1 MSLRRKLLAVFALTV
16 LLSVSAVTW
25 IVLLVTRRAFEESA
39 GAQTASWAAQFR
51 REFNRRGED
60 VARDAEAIAASETAA
75 RIALALGHESLD
87 YGSFLNEAKTAAEDH
102 QLDYLEF
109 LDDQGTIISSAQ
121 WAARFG
127 YKDASLPGLS
137 TLDGQPVFLK
147 REELPDG
154 AALGIFA
161 VRKVKAGEQAMYV
174 AAGKKVD
181 RSFLAGMELPTGMRA
196 LLYENLAPG
205 FSPEFLMDPSG
216 KTKEPG
222 RLAPLVER
230 VQAQGREQVE
240 VLHWSD
246 DAAED
251 ESIRAIPLNGADGR
265 ILAILLVGTEQKP
278 FVDLERHIRTSAV
291 LVGGAGAL
299 IAVLFSGWAA
309 RRVTRPVEELAGAA
323 RSVAGGAWGA
333 QVKVSS
339 ADELGQLAES
349 FNHMTRQLLEQK
361 EQLVQAERVA
371 AWRELA
377 RRLAHE
383 LKNPLFPLQLT
394 VENLV
399 RAREQTPEEFEEVLR
414 ESSSTLLAE
423 IGNLKKIIASFSD
436 FARMPQP
443 QLQTVKLNEVVEAA
457 ARLFQAQMTASGQ
470 TAIGLVVDLDQAMP
484 DISADPELLHRV
496 LSNLILNA
504 IDAMPN
510 GGTITLRTR
519 SSPEHVSFEVAD
531 DGTGLTPEECK
542 RLFTPYY
549 TSKRHGTGLGL
560 AIVQSVI
567 SDHKGKISVRSEPGR
582 GTSFLVELPRDTG
595 GS

>member
-1 MSLRRKLLAVFALTV
+1 MTLRNKLLAVFALTV

-25 IVLLVTRRAFEESA
+25 IVLLVTRRAFETSA
-39 GAQTASWAAQFR
+39 DAQTASWAAQFR
-51 REFNRRGED
+51 REFDRRGED
-60 VARDAEAIAASETAA
+60 VARNAEAIASSESAA
-75 RIALALGHESLD
+75 RVALALGHESLD
-87 YGSFLNEAKTAAEDH
+87 YASFLNEAKAAAEDH
-102 QLDYLEF
+102 QLDYVEF

-127 YKDASLPGLS
+127 YKDASLPRLA

-174 AAGKKVD
+174 VAGKKVD
-181 RSFLAGMELPTGMRA
+181 RGFIGGMDLPTGMRA
-196 LLYENLAPG
+196 LLYENLGPG
-205 FSPEFLMDPSG
+205 FSAEFLMDPSG

-240 VLHWSD
+240 LLHWSA
-246 DAAED
+246 DAADD
-251 ESIRAIPLNGADGR
+251 ESIRAIPLTGADGR
-265 ILAILLVGTEQKP
+265 ILAILLIGTEQKP
-278 FVDLERHIRTSAV
+278 FVVLERHIRTSAV

-299 IAVLFSGWAA
+299 LAVLFSGWAA

-323 RSVAGGAWGA
+323 RSVAEGAWGA

-339 ADELGQLAES
+339 SDELGQLADS
-349 FNHMTRQLLEQK
+349 FNHMTRQLLQQK

-394 VENLV
+394 VENLL

-443 QLQTVKLNEVVEAA
+443 HLQRIKLNEVVEAA
-457 ARLFQAQMTASGQ
+457 VRLFQPQLQATAQPS
-470 TAIGLVVDLDQAMP
+470 INLILELDPAMP
-484 DISADPELLHRV
+484 EISADPELLHRV

-510 GGTITLRTR
+510 GGAITLRTR
-519 SSPEHVSFEVAD
+519 SSSEHVSFEVTD
-531 DGTGLTPEECK
+531 NGTGLTPEECK

-567 SDHKGKISVRSEPGR
+567 SDHRGKISVRSEPGR
-582 GTSFLVELPRDTG
+582 GTSFVVELPRAAG
-595 GS
+595 GA

>member
-1 MSLRRKLLAVFALTV
+1 MGHRRTAMSLRRKLLAVFALTV

-60 VARDAEAIAASETAA
+60 VARDAEAIAASENAA

-174 AAGKKVD
+174 AAGKKAY

-196 LLYENLAPG
+196 MLYENLAPG

-240 VLHWSD
+240 MLHWS
-246 DAAED
+246 ED
-251 ESIRAIPLNGADGR
+251 
-265 ILAILLVGTEQKP
+265 
-278 FVDLERHIRTSAV
+278 
-291 LVGGAGAL
+291 
-299 IAVLFSGWAA
+299 
-309 RRVTRPVEELAGAA
+309 
-323 RSVAGGAWGA
+323 
-333 QVKVSS
+333 
-339 ADELGQLAES
+339 
-349 FNHMTRQLLEQK
+349 
-361 EQLVQAERVA
+361 
-371 AWRELA
+371 
-377 RRLAHE
+377 
-383 LKNPLFPLQLT
+383 
-394 VENLV
+394 
-399 RAREQTPEEFEEVLR
+399 
-414 ESSSTLLAE
+414 
-423 IGNLKKIIASFSD
+423 
-436 FARMPQP
+436 
-443 QLQTVKLNEVVEAA
+443 
-457 ARLFQAQMTASGQ
+457 
-470 TAIGLVVDLDQAMP
+470 
-484 DISADPELLHRV
+484 
-496 LSNLILNA
+496 
-504 IDAMPN
+504 
-510 GGTITLRTR
+510 
-519 SSPEHVSFEVAD
+519 
-531 DGTGLTPEECK
+531 
-542 RLFTPYY
+542 
-549 TSKRHGTGLGL
+549 
-560 AIVQSVI
+560 
-567 SDHKGKISVRSEPGR
+567 
-582 GTSFLVELPRDTG
+582 
-595 GS
+595 